1 MLYIYLYFWKKYNKY
16 LLNSHLLKTNVVTKH
31 LFLQQVVTPSHKA
44 LNESLAKKVWEKSEA
59 LVGLKPE
66 EKDF

>member
-1 MLYIYLYFWKKYNKY
+1 
-16 LLNSHLLKTNVVTKH
+16 
-31 LFLQQVVTPSHKA
+31 VVTPSHKA
-44 LNESLAKKVWEKSEA
+44 LNEKLAKQVWEKTEL

>member
-1 MLYIYLYFWKKYNKY
+1 
-16 LLNSHLLKTNVVTKH
+16 
-31 LFLQQVVTPSHKA
+31 VVTPSHKA